1 MLNEYEKGVTL
12 RTLKKLLK
20 VQKKKL
26 MDIDGSTIEGWDIPN
41 MTILVEG
48 IEKTISLVEL
58 EEVRENKVD
67 ETKLIEDDIYKESQG

>member
-58 EEVRENKVD
+58 EEVKKKYD
-67 ETKLIEDDIYKESQG
+67 SGWIEEE